1 MNYLLLP
8 PGLDRRIAYS
18 NYLDNRRRER
28 RRNNIHT
35 SPINTNIYL
44 HISPIRRQNI
54 NRIDFSY
61 ESLFQLQDVKVGLI
75 SKNILDKTQVKINRN
90 NDFCVICQEDIK
102 KDIII
107 REINCKHSF
116 HINCIDNWLVENK
129 KCPMCKYE
137 I

>member
-8 PGLDRRIAYS
+8 PGLNRRIAYS
-18 NYLDNRRRER
+18 NYIVNRRRGR

-44 HISPIRRQNI
+44 HISSIRRQNI
-54 NRIDFSY
+54 NRIDFTY
-61 ESLFQLQDVKVGLI
+61 ESLSQLEYVKIGLI
-75 SKNILDKTQVKINRN
+75 SKNILNKTEVKINT
-90 NDFCVICQEDIK
+90 NDNFCVICQEDIQK
-102 KDIII
+102 NSII

-116 HINCIDNWLVENK
+116 HINCIDKWFVDNK